1 MSRRAQIIH
10 EGVWLGAL
18 LAALLLM
25 AGTRARAQATMPPGS
40 HSGAQTSSTSMSTIS
55 GNRPQ
60 SSRPASAE
68 EAEEKAGFSSDN
80 VTEARIRMRKVYMA
94 EQKKMVKD
102 TYKLEQLAAKLNA
115 EVVKQNGAALT
126 PAELREVAEIEKLA
140 RSVRSKMEE
149 PVPIG
154 LFQPQPY
161 FAGTFR

>member
-1 MSRRAQIIH
+1 MQ
-10 EGVWLGAL
+10 GG
-18 LAALLLM
+18 
-25 AGTRARAQATMPPGS
+25 GS
-40 HSGAQTSSTSMSTIS
+40 VNHS
-55 GNRPQ
+55 Q

-68 EAEEKAGFSSDN
+68 EAELKAGFSSDN

-115 EVVKQNGAALT
+115 EVAKQNGAALT
-126 PAELREVAEIEKLA
+126 PAELREVGEIEKLA

-149 PVPIG
+149 PVPTG